1 MVDIDGPQF
10 RSESYDPSYGWSIWT
25 NERKL
30 EVEERSI
37 KEWALRMY
45 SIILLMCNQNVI

>member
-10 RSESYDPSYGWSIWT
+10 RSDGYDPSYGWSIWT

-30 EVEERSI
+30 EV
-37 KEWALRMY
+37 KEGFLRRMFFENAY
-45 SIILLMCNQNVI
+45 YNVINTH